1 MNTYHQSFVKR
12 LLDICFSL
20 LVLPLALPVLLV
32 SIFLVLISNGLP
44 IFFYQ
49 ERVGYKGK
57 SFKLVK
63 IRSLK
68 TSFSSEPGAIHGA
81 NDITAVGKVLR
92 KTRIDEIPQIW
103 NILIGEMSWVGPR
116 PEVPFYYE
124 HFKNMEP
131 TYADRQLARPG
142 ITGLAQLDNP
152 NASPNENL
160 EKLKFD
166 LDYVRRANFWLDIRI
181 IIRSF
186 LFVWK
191 K

>member
-1 MNTYHQSFVKR
+1 MNTYHRSFVKR
-12 LLDICFSL
+12 LLDLCFSL
-20 LVLPLALPVLLV
+20 VILPFVIPVFIVSVLM
-32 SIFLVLISNGLP
+32 VLISSGFP
-44 IFFYQ
+44 IFFFQ
-49 ERVGYKGK
+49 ERIGYHGK
-57 SFKLVK
+57 AFKLVK

-68 TSFSSEPGAIHGA
+68 STFSSEPGALHDV
-81 NDITAVGKVLR
+81 NDITVVGKFLR
-92 KTRIDEIPQIW
+92 KARIDEIPQIW
-103 NILIGEMSWVGPR
+103 NIIKGEMSWVGPR
-116 PEVPFYYE
+116 PEVPYYYE
-124 HFKNMEP
+124 YFKNIEA

-166 LDYVRRANFWLDIRI
+166 LDYVRRADFWLDIRI
-181 IIRSF
+181 IVRSF